1 MGSAIQGP
9 FGATR
14 PNLQNTAVETPVDS
28 RAPNLTHP
36 LPAKPAT
43 QIPGL
48 STTGPGRSAGAQ
60 KTPLS
65 SIPREK
71 NRYKTRPRPSSP
83 LRGGL
88 TISAPSAASGGIPE
102 PTPAYLLR
110 ASFVPLPAPAPRPL
124 LVVIDLNGTLL
135 YRPNKRSPSRFV
147 ERPLARAF
155 LEACLDKPNH
165 HVVIWSSA
173 RPANVERMCA
183 QLLAPEQLAKVV
195 AVWGRDRFGL
205 SQDDYNRRTQCYKR
219 LTRLWSD
226 PVVAASH
233 PEGVP
238 WNQGNT
244 VLIDDSP
251 EKARSEPHNAI
262 TLPEF
267 AGDINEQPQVLSLV
281 QEYLETLAWQMDI
294 STYIRARPFAVEIEK

>member
-1 MGSAIQGP
+1 MGSAAQGP
-9 FGATR
+9 FGSAR
-14 PNLQNTAVETPVDS
+14 PNLHNTTIEPPTRS
-28 RAPNLTHP
+28 RAPTLTHS

-43 QIPGL
+43 QNLGFGKPSDAGQ
-48 STTGPGRSAGAQ
+48 TT
-60 KTPLS
+60 LS

-71 NRYKTRPRPSSP
+71 NHHKTHPRPSSP
-83 LRGGL
+83 HRGGQA
-88 TISAPSAASGGIPE
+88 ISPPSAASGGIPE

-110 ASFVPLPAPAPRPL
+110 ASFLPLPSPTPRPL

-135 YRPNKRSPSRFV
+135 YRPSKRSPSRFV
-147 ERPLARAF
+147 ERPLARVF
-155 LEACLDKPNH
+155 LQACLDKPNH
-165 HVVIWSSA
+165 HVAIWSSA

-205 SQDDYNRRTQCYKR
+205 SRDDYNRRTQCYKR

-233 PEGVP
+233 PDGAA

-244 VLIDDSP
+244 VLIDDSV

-267 AGDINEQPQVLSLV
+267 TGDVNEQPQVLSLV
-281 QEYLETLAWQMDI
+281 QEYLDTLAWQMDI
-294 STYIRARPFAVEIEK
+294 STYIRARPFAVAIEK